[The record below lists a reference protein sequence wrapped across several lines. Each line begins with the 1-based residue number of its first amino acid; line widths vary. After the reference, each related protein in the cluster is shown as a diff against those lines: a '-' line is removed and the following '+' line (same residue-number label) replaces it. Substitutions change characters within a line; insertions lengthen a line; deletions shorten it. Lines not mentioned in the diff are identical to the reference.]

1 MLDEPA
7 LAAFVS
13 DLHAIRRLCGT
24 WLTRCAEIA
33 STVSDAPAAD
43 VIRSAGAVS
52 RREASE
58 YARRSEALA
67 DYDTL
72 SDATRSGDLSSGAF
86 DAITRAGGSLS
97 DTDRTVFEEQLISAG
112 AAERSGEMPPESFTR
127 WVNGIADQVDTD
139 RRARE
144 LADREAKSQAKTWT
158 DQATGMT
165 CLRAEFDEVRGT
177 TIDKMLDDECRSIL
191 KRADKGTRQW
201 SPNLRAEALYE
212 LIRRGATGET
222 GPARYAG
229 IILVDAHTAATGQ
242 LEAGGV
248 CRLGPTDLPPSTAGR
263 LLCDSTL
270 RRVVLDTNGEV
281 LDVGRKVR
289 DATPAQRAAL
299 EALYGGCCWP
309 GCDQP
314 FRAIHIHHLHEWE
327 HGGNTDLSN
336 LRPLCVRHHHDV
348 HEGGWTMQVLP
359 GNRVAYHRP
368 DGSLWQTTDPPAVT
382 DQHQRQRRRTA
393 SPNHQSKPV
402 ETNRDQATPRGAPTD
417 TNPPAQAP
425 DPNGAAPTATTT
437 TTTPNPTTND
447 SSPTTSSSNPTAD
460 DSTPI
465 TDDSRP
471 STGTTTPAAP
481 RLRHRPRSRRRST
494 PATLPF

>member
-1 MLDEPA
+1 MLDEPG

-13 DLHAIRRLCGT
+13 DLHTMRRVCGT

-33 STVSDAPAAD
+33 SSVSDAPAAD

-52 RREASE
+52 RREAAE

-67 DYDTL
+67 DYDAL

-97 DTDRTVFEEQLISAG
+97 DDDRSVFEERLVSAG
-112 AAERSGEMPPESFTR
+112 AAERSGEMPPESFTK

-144 LADREAKSQAKTWT
+144 LAAREAKSQAKTWT
-158 DQATGMT
+158 DASSGMT

-212 LIRRGATGET
+212 LMRRGATGES

-229 IILVDAHTAATGQ
+229 IIVVDADTAATGE
-242 LEAGGV
+242 LADGGV
-248 CRLGPTDLPPSTAGR
+248 CRLGPTDLPPTTAGR

-270 RRVVLDTNGEV
+270 RRVVLDTDGEV

-314 FRAIHIHHLHEWE
+314 FRATHIHHLHEWE
-327 HGGNTDLSN
+327 HGGPTDLSN

-368 DGSLWQTTDPPAVT
+368 DGSLWQTTNPPAT
-382 DQHQRQRRRTA
+382 ADQHQRQRRR
-393 SPNHQSKPV
+393 SPAPPHSEPSPAD
-402 ETNRDQATPRGAPTD
+402 TNRDRAVPRGAPAD
-417 TNPPAQAP
+417 TNPPAPAP
-425 DPNGAAPTATTT
+425 DPNEAAPTATPT
-437 TTTPNPTTND
+437 TTTPNTITND
-447 SSPTTSSSNPTAD
+447 SN
-460 DSTPI
+460 PI
-465 TDDSRP
+465 TDNSTP
-471 STGTTTPAAP
+471 STATTTPATSRP
-481 RLRHRPRSRRRST
+481 RHRPRSRRRST
-494 PATLPF
+494 PATLPL